1 MKAGGFTTRDDAGFS
16 LIEALIAL
24 AIIAAMTGALV
35 ETVAADAHARLA
47 VDQRRA
53 ALLIAQSALDRA
65 KGGEAIDSGR
75 AAGSGPELAWHID
88 RQPYQQDAVP
98 FAATRLEQLTVTV
111 EDAGGRALA
120 RLATVRIVQ

>member
-1 MKAGGFTTRDDAGFS
+1 MNNDEAGFS

-35 ETVAADAHARLA
+35 ETIVTDAHARLA
-47 VDQRRA
+47 VQQRRA

-65 KGGEAIDSGR
+65 RGGEAVDFGR
-75 AAGSGPELAWHID
+75 FQASGPPLTWHID
-88 RQPYQQDAVP
+88 REPYQDHAVP
-98 FAATRLEQLTVTV
+98 FAATRLERLTVTV
-111 EDAGGRALA
+111 ADMDGHRLA